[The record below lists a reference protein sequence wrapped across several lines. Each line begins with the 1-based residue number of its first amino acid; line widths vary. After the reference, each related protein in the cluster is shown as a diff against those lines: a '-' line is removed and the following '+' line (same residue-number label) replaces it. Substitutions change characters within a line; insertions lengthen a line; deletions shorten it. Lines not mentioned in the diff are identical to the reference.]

1 MTPTTMTD
9 NDITPAEM
17 SPADMGPVPEGAAP
31 READLVATAL
41 IDHDH
46 PAVQAFVRE
55 HARGETAREQLLSLY
70 LAVRDGFR
78 YNPYQV
84 DLSPEG
90 MRASRVIE
98 NGFGWCVP
106 KSALMVAVSRAIG
119 VPARVG
125 YADVRNHLSTERLRQ
140 TMNTDLFIWHGF
152 AEIFLDG
159 QWVKATPVFNIELC
173 QKFGLHA
180 LEWDGR
186 HDSLYHA
193 FDQAGNRH
201 MEYVNQRGSF
211 HDVPLAA
218 ITRDFARVY
227 KGWDALANVS
237 VDFEAD
243 VAQETGAPGRA

>member
-1 MTPTTMTD
+1 
-9 NDITPAEM
+9 M
-17 SPADMGPVPEGAAP
+17 SAIDDTHALPEGSPPTA
-31 READLVATAL
+31 EDLGATAL
-41 IDHDH
+41 IDYDH
-46 PAVQAFVRE
+46 PLVQAFVRE
-55 HARGETAREQLLSLY
+55 HAKGGTPRAQLLSLY
-70 LAVRDGFR
+70 VAVRDGFR

-140 TMNTDLFIWHGF
+140 TMNTDMFIWHGF
-152 AEIFLDG
+152 AEIYLDG

-173 QKFGLHA
+173 QKFGLHP
-180 LEWDGR
+180 LDWDGS
-186 HDSLYHA
+186 HDSLYHE

-201 MEYVNQRGSF
+201 MEYVHQRGSF

-218 ITRDFARVY
+218 ITRDFAQVY
-227 KGWDALANVS
+227 KGWDALVNVA

-243 VAQETGAPGRA
+243 VARETQSGA